1 MEVYI
6 FPKSI
11 VIIVTFLML
20 VGCDARYKP
29 EQVLSEYATSLSRSG
44 YLDVSV
50 PDPVMPKLYPS
61 VQVRTMVLTQFDV
74 SLLDFLSLQHC
85 DLGLLVGERNSV
97 LGRVMVN
104 SQRFLYEVKITR
116 ALETCPIE
124 NQSLADKLA
133 PIAKQKHKE
142 LPRAFIN
149 AVFNG
154 DEAKSFFSFSNGFVP
169 MGYTAA
175 NYQSLQ
181 SALGDLLVSGQHV
194 LTLPHIDS
202 NAFEQDLKIMADS
215 EYAGKLLYSLL
226 QITRYLNAVSESIE
240 LLPPNVCGPPVTF
253 LKQQFEY
260 HYVKLIQPYMARL
273 NASAYP
279 VLSQLHQLAMVG
291 GPLPTALA
299 NYLEQFSLQDKHSVW
314 GRYQAASRR
323 HAMAWSHLFQR
334 CGLSLK
340 QKNN

>member
-1 MEVYI
+1 M
-6 FPKSI
+6 
-11 VIIVTFLML
+11 VIIITFLML
-20 VGCDARYKP
+20 VGCDTRYKP
-29 EQVLSEYATSLSRSG
+29 EQVLSDYATSLSRSA

-50 PDPVMPKLYPS
+50 PNPVMPKLYPS
-61 VQVRTMVLTQFDV
+61 VQARTMVLTHFDV

-85 DLGLLVGERNSV
+85 NLGLLVGERNSV
-97 LGRVMVN
+97 LGRVMLS

-124 NQSLADKLA
+124 NQSLAEKLA
-133 PIAKQKHKE
+133 PIAQQKHKE
-142 LPRAFIN
+142 LPQAFIN

-181 SALGDLLVSGQHV
+181 SALGDILVIGQHV
-194 LTLPHIDS
+194 LELPHIDS
-202 NAFEQDLKIMADS
+202 NAFEQDLKTMADS
-215 EYAGKLLYSLL
+215 EYGGKLLYSVL

-240 LLPPNVCGPPVTF
+240 SLPSSVCGPPVTF
-253 LKQQFEY
+253 LKQQFEH

-291 GPLPTALA
+291 APLPTALA

-323 HAMAWSHLFQR
+323 HAMAWSRLFQR
-334 CGLSLK
+334 CGVSLK
-340 QKNN
+340 GQNN